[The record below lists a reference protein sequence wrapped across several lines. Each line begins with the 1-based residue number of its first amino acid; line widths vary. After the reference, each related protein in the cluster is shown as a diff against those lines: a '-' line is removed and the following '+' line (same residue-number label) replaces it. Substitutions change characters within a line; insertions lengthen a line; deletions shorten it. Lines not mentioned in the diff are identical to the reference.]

1 MMLYIKK
8 TNQILA
14 SLLLLY
20 CFSFPSNAEN
30 QLTMKTVNETKI
42 NIEKVVSSYILKNAF
57 EGVILVA
64 KSGDVVF
71 EKAYGFSERT
81 DSQKTTV
88 TNSFGLASLSKPITA
103 TLMLKLEE
111 QGKLKLTDTLADYF
125 SEFKNDFGRKVTLHH
140 LLSHTSGLPD
150 HFTINGWLDVD
161 FHKQTSE
168 QVFINK
174 VAKLTPKFEP
184 GADYLYSNPG
194 YFLLGKVIEKVT
206 GESYSESLKKNIL
219 LPLNMNKS
227 GVASGFKL
235 SSGIV
240 KGYRWD
246 KNGGYHEQIAK
257 NMDLFG
263 AGSAIYSSAKD
274 LHLFDLALYGDQL
287 LNEQSKTRL
296 FNPENSYSWR
306 VGKVP
311 VTKEKNVNVHM
322 YDGQFDGYSS
332 ILTRFIDDKH
342 SIIILSNVGI
352 SYFLKQQLTFDIAD
366 VLYNQPLK
374 NRENDVSLILINSL
388 ISGTFEQTLTG
399 LEAKK
404 GEYSFNEASLSALAY
419 QVLWSGIG
427 NESLQLFSF
436 ISNTFG
442 DSLKAKSNLQ
452 LACNHRIT
460 NDSLNKQRIC
470 K

>member
-1 MMLYIKK
+1 MLYIQKMS
-8 TNQILA
+8 QILI
-14 SLLLLY
+14 SIILLY
-20 CFSFPSNAEN
+20 CFSFPSNADNHLAIE
-30 QLTMKTVNETKI
+30 MVNETQIK
-42 NIEKVVSSYILKNAF
+42 IEKLVNSYTSNNAF

-64 KSGDVVF
+64 KSGKVVF
-71 EKAYGFSERT
+71 EKAYGFADRV
-81 DSQKTTV
+81 DNQKTSV
-88 TNSFGLASLSKPITA
+88 THSFGLASLSKPITA

-111 QGKLKLTDTLADYF
+111 QGKLKLTDTLAEYLP
-125 SEFKNDFGRKVTLHH
+125 EFKNNFGKKTTLHH

-150 HFTINGWLDVD
+150 HFAINGWFDVD
-161 FHKQTSE
+161 FHKQTSD
-168 QVFINK
+168 QAFIIEI
-174 VAKLTPKFEP
+174 AKLTPKFEP

-194 YFLLGKVIEKVT
+194 YFLLGKVIEKAT
-206 GESYSESLKKNIL
+206 GTSYSANLQKYIL
-219 LPLNMNKS
+219 LPLNMKKS

-246 KNGGYHEQIAK
+246 KNGGYHEQVAK
-257 NMDLFG
+257 NMNLFG
-263 AGSAIYSSAKD
+263 AGSAIYTSAKD
-274 LHLFDLALYGDQL
+274 LHRFELALYGNQL

-296 FNPENSYSWR
+296 FNPKNSYSWR

-332 ILTRFIDDKH
+332 ILTRFVDDKH

-399 LEAKK
+399 FKDKK
-404 GEYSFNEASLSALAY
+404 EGYIFNEASLSALAY
-419 QVLWSGIG
+419 QILWSGLG
-427 NESLQLFSF
+427 SESLQLFSV
-436 ISNTFG
+436 ISNTFV
-442 DSLKAKSNLQ
+442 DSLNAKTNLEG
-452 LACNHRIT
+452 ACNHRIT
-460 NDSLNKQRIC
+460 NDSLNKQHFC

>member
-1 MMLYIKK
+1 
-8 TNQILA
+8 
-14 SLLLLY
+14 
-20 CFSFPSNAEN
+20 
-30 QLTMKTVNETKI
+30 
-42 NIEKVVSSYILKNAF
+42 
-57 EGVILVA
+57 
-64 KSGDVVF
+64 
-71 EKAYGFSERT
+71 
-81 DSQKTTV
+81 
-88 TNSFGLASLSKPITA
+88 
-103 TLMLKLEE
+103 MLKLEE
-111 QGKLKLTDTLADYF
+111 QGKLKLTDTLADHF
-125 SEFKNDFGRKVTLHH
+125 PEFKNNFGRKVTLHH

-150 HFTINGWLDVD
+150 HFAINGWLDVD
-161 FHKQTSE
+161 FHKQTSD
-168 QVFINK
+168 QAFIIEI
-174 VAKLTPKFEP
+174 AKLTPKFEP

-194 YFLLGKVIEKVT
+194 YFLLGKIIEKAT
-206 GESYSESLKKNIL
+206 GASYSESLKKNIL

-246 KNGGYHEQIAK
+246 KNGGYHEQVAK
-257 NMDLFG
+257 NMNLFG
-263 AGSAIYSSAKD
+263 AGSAIYSSAND
-274 LHLFDLALYGDQL
+274 LHRFDLALYGNEL
-287 LNEQSKTRL
+287 LNDQSKTRL

-311 VTKEKNVNVHM
+311 VSKEQNVNVHM

-332 ILTRFIDDKH
+332 ILTRFVDDKH

-388 ISGTFEQTLTG
+388 LSGSFEQTLTG

-404 GEYSFNEASLSALAY
+404 GEYSFNEVSLSALAY
-419 QVLWSGIG
+419 QILWSGIG

-436 ISNTFG
+436 ISNTFVG
-442 DSLKAKSNLQ
+442 SLKAKRNLER
-452 LACNHRIT
+452 ACNHRIT
-460 NDSLNKQRIC
+460 NDSLNKQHFC